1 MPSPSLSTTWAHF
14 HPPKPKFTDR
24 DVPDLA
30 GRVCIVTGSNT
41 GIGKEVARILYS
53 KNARVY
59 VAARNEDKARAAIQD
74 IKDSTPSTPPS
85 TGAGSGSLEFLPLDL
100 ADLHHVRTA
109 AQTFLSKENR
119 LDILFNNA
127 GVMVSSSSS
136 SEPLPRTPQGHEL
149 SLGVNCIGMLLF
161 TQLLTPLLTAT
172 ARSPRTPLGSV
183 RVVWL
188 SSFALELFA
197 HDSVGVSLD
206 NLDYHIP
213 KPGTERYGVSK
224 VGVWALAVEYARRY
238 KGEGIVSVPINPG
251 NLTSELPRHQGVLLK
266 TVARLVGYPPLLGAY
281 TELWAAFSGEVTLER
296 SGEWGECCYV
306 YYMACVCEQRL
317 TLGLQLRRLGGS
329 TPSVRICTRP
339 CGSNP
344 RGGPGG
350 LPSSGSGS
358 RARFSPI
365 SRGEGVSGI
374 ECVSEYK
381 VVCFGA

>member
-1 MPSPSLSTTWAHF
+1 MGPSPSLSTTWAHF

-59 VAARNEDKARAAIQD
+59 VAARSEDKARAAIQD
-74 IKDSTPSTPPS
+74 IKDSNPSTSPS
-85 TGAGSGSLEFLPLDL
+85 TTGSLEFLSLDL
-100 ADLHHVRTA
+100 SDLTHVRTA
-109 AQTFLSKENR
+109 AQTFLAKEQR

-127 GVMVSSSSS
+127 GVMVSSATT
-136 SEPLPRTPQGHEL
+136 EPLPRTQHGHEL
-149 SLGVNCIGMLLF
+149 SLGVNCLGTLLF

-183 RVVWL
+183 RVIWL

-197 HDSVGVSLD
+197 HDSVGVKLD
-206 NLDYHIP
+206 NLDYHVP

-224 VGVWALAVEYARRY
+224 VGVWALAVEYARRHR
-238 KGEGIVSVPINPG
+238 EDGIVSVPINPG

-281 TELWAAFSGEVTLER
+281 TELWAAFSEEVTLER
-296 SGEWGECCYV
+296 SGEWGECLLLLV
-306 YYMACVCEQRL
+306 SDDLLR
-317 TLGLQLRRLGGS
+317 LRREADDVLAVAPFGRFYPLRGDLHKAMRLESDGG
-329 TPSVRICTRP
+329 T
-339 CGSNP
+339 
-344 RGGPGG
+344 GGT
-350 LPSSGSGS
+350 
-358 RARFSPI
+358 AKFWEWA
-365 SRGEGVSGI
+365 EGQI
-374 ECVSEYK
+374 QPYLD
-381 VVCFGA
+381 A